1 MSERSVEPHESVAS
15 LYDRYGPSLYRYAL
29 MLLADPAAAED
40 AVQQVFTSV
49 LRSRAST
56 RLHAAEPYLRR
67 AIRNECLSVL
77 RRTRISA
84 PTQAEPDVLLE

>member
-1 MSERSVEPHESVAS
+1 MSERSDEPHERVVC

-49 LRSRAST
+49 LRSGASA
-56 RLHAAEPYLRR
+56 RLEA
-67 AIRNECLSVL
+67 
-77 RRTRISA
+77 
-84 PTQAEPDVLLE
+84 D

>member
-40 AVQQVFTSV
+40 AVQQVF
-49 LRSRAST
+49 RSRAST